1 MTASTTEPDTR
12 PGALSP
18 AQMAAIYSPAPT
30 YRAPGTAPAIAHGT
44 AVQHLWGGRLTPLMA
59 AVETKGRFAG
69 AALTCPSTACTGT
82 LSLAAGA
89 KSRAWRNPDAIE
101 NMFCFEGQLELHYG
115 ASLEHVLVLGR
126 FDMVSIPAGV
136 RHSIANVGEGDA
148 RALMVLSIPPGGSYD
163 AVFGEA
169 DVNDAA
175 EAAQT
180 ALGVRFDGG
189 RGLEADAQIAAS
201 RVSRF
206 DKLVPYKKDLNRT
219 GGLPAEATEA
229 LSAGNVY
236 TLIVPEGHVGRSRTA
251 PMYGNQGLYMAIG
264 ECSSG
269 DDAPPAHAHMDT
281 QESFFVLDGT
291 FEIYTGF
298 DSESAVSVGPGD
310 LIAVPTRVMRTFRNT
325 TGRPARMLAIIQG
338 ADRMRDTVAYS
349 KRIGADF
356 ERRFGTATLEAYRQ
370 IGMVFDAEDRLGLAA
385 A

>member
-1 MTASTTEPDTR
+1 MTAPTTEQGTR
-12 PGALSP
+12 PGALSA

-30 YRAPGTAPAIAHGT
+30 YRVPGTASAVAHGI

-59 AVETKGRFAG
+59 AGEAKGRFAG
-69 AALTCPSTACTGT
+69 AALTCPPTACTGT
-82 LSLAAGA
+82 LTLPAGA
-89 KSRAWRNPDAIE
+89 KSRAWRSPDAIE
-101 NMFCFEGQLELHYG
+101 NVFCFEGRIQLRYG
-115 ASLEHVLVLGR
+115 ANLEHALVLGG

-136 RHSIANVGEGDA
+136 RHAIANAGEGDA
-148 RALMVLSIPPGGSYD
+148 RALMVLSIPQGGSYD
-163 AVFGEA
+163 AVFGQA
-169 DVNDAA
+169 DANDAA
-175 EAAQT
+175 AAAQG
-180 ALGVRFDGG
+180 ALGVRFDDSAGI
-189 RGLEADAQIAAS
+189 AVDAQTVAS

-206 DKLVPYKKDLNRT
+206 DKLVPYKKDLDRT
-219 GGLPAEATEA
+219 GSLPSEATEA

-264 ECSSG
+264 ECTSG

-291 FEIYTGF
+291 FKIYTGF

-338 ADRMRDTVAYS
+338 PDRMRDTVAYS
-349 KRIGADF
+349 KRIGFDF
-356 ERRFGTATLEAYRQ
+356 ERRFGTETLEAYRQ
-370 IGMVFDAEDRLGLAA
+370 IGMVFDAEDRLGLTAA
-385 A
+385 